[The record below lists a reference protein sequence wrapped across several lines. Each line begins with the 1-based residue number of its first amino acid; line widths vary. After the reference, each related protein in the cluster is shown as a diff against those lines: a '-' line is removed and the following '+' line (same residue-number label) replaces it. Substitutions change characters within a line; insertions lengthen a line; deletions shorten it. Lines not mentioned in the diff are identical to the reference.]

1 VRKTVL
7 EQASEFIN
15 SNSRK
20 NIYIFSS
27 KEIKTTIKNF
37 LVENNYLVS
46 PIKNIFIL
54 KKSDQKLSE
63 IVDNYKFNIL
73 EKLLK
78 TWEIL
83 SWEFLINYYLE
94 KSDSA
99 RIFRIITKSKNFESY
114 LWEEQNIKIIF
125 KPSSIPRIT
134 KKIKINNYKL
144 LIEDKLSF
152 IINNYYLFKDNKDFQ
167 KIILNAEIKLKEIE
181 NLIKKNFK
189 FSAIS
194 KIAIFYKNSG
204 ENVKYNTINQAIK
217 NAWKKIDRRG
227 TKIIKKEK
235 IKKEAPKIDLNN
247 LF

>member
-1 VRKTVL
+1 MRKTVL